1 MVKSKIHLAAALAM
15 LLCAPAAAG
24 EPNLQ
29 WRTGGD
35 LARQLALPMGLHWQG
50 VPLREALRGL
60 AETQR
65 VAIFLDRRVD
75 PSRPARLDLQDVSLK
90 EALARIAASQKL
102 GVAQLGPVFY
112 FGPPDATRR
121 LRTLATVAQARVE
134 KLSPAMRKKY
144 NAPEPWAWERLSAPR
159 ELIERLAA
167 ARGITIENPQLV
179 PHDLW
184 PAASLPPMTLIQR
197 LTLALAGFDLTLEV
211 AGDGSALVLLPVGE
225 RTTIVRAYVVG
236 PTAETI
242 AARLR
247 PFLPGATIRAL
258 RDQIVVRGRVED
270 HRRVAAFLAGRPV
283 ERSVTRRTTKPGVKA
298 YTLTV
303 ENKPLGPVVRQLVE
317 QLGYELE
324 MDAAQIAAARIDL
337 NQIVSFQVEKAPLE
351 KLLQAMLRPHRL
363 DYRVEGRKIKVF
375 PAGEKLKIAD

>member
-1 MVKSKIHLAAALAM
+1 M
-15 LLCAPAAAG
+15 LLCASAAAA
-24 EPNLQ
+24 EPTVQ

-35 LARQLALPMGLHWQG
+35 LARQLTLPMGLHWQG

-75 PSRPARLDLQDVSLK
+75 PSRPVRLDLQDVTLQ
-90 EALARIAASQKL
+90 EALARIAASQRL
-102 GVAQLGPVFY
+102 GVTQLGPVFY
-112 FGPPDATRR
+112 FGPLDTTRR

-134 KLSPAMRKKY
+134 KLSPATRAKY
-144 NAPEPWAWERLSAPR
+144 NRPEPWAWERLSEPR
-159 ELIERLAA
+159 ALIEQLAA
-167 ARGITIENPQLV
+167 AHGVTIENPQLV

-184 PAASLPPMTLIQR
+184 PAASLPPMTLIRR

-211 AGDGSALVLLPVGE
+211 AGDGSALVLLPIGD
-225 RTTIVRAYVVG
+225 RTAIVRAYVVG
-236 PTAETI
+236 PTAETV

-270 HRRVAAFLAGRPV
+270 HRRVAAFLAGGPV
-283 ERSVTRRTTKPGVKA
+283 ERSVTRRTTEPGVKA

-303 ENKPLGPVVRQLVE
+303 ENKPLGPVVRQLVA

-324 MDAAQIAAARIDL
+324 MDDAPIAAAGIDL

-363 DYRVEGRKIKVF
+363 DYRVEGRRIKIL
-375 PAGEKLKIAD
+375 PAKEN